1 MRNDF
6 YWGIASYNRKDKQP
20 FLTLLNAMGYPR
32 ERIILAVQCERD
44 YADYKARYDGMA
56 TILFREG
63 ENVCDNKN
71 TILEYLT
78 EHCGNPSVVM
88 MSGKVRGIQYL
99 TRDNQLKTID
109 TKGEM
114 DGFIHKAFAV
124 TKLAGA
130 RVFGCY
136 PVSNKFFMSHTM
148 QYNLQMLGCFMGIV
162 DPSEQPFNRRYPLKE
177 DFEYILRHV
186 AKGNKT
192 LRFNDV
198 CLLATYHSKGGSY
211 ELWHADGDKVNEE
224 CTNRLLREYGN
235 LVRRH
240 PTRKNEIRYVGARA
254 TINKSIFEI

>member
-1 MRNDF
+1 MGKDF
-6 YWGIASYNRKDKQP
+6 FWGIASYHRPNRQP
-20 FLTLLNAMGYPR
+20 MLNLLHEMGYKR
-32 ERIILAVQCERD
+32 ERILLSVQCEED
-44 YADYKARYDGMA
+44 YNEYKRLYGGMA
-56 TILFREG
+56 TILFRKG
-63 ENVCDNKN
+63 SNISDNKN
-71 TILEYLT
+71 TILEYLVRKC
-78 EHCGNPSVVM
+78 ENAPVVM
-88 MSGKVRGIQYL
+88 TSDKVRGIQYL
-99 TRDNQLKTID
+99 TRDDQLKTIG
-109 TKGEM
+109 TKEEM

-162 DPSEQPFNRRYPLKE
+162 DPSEQPFNRRYHLKE

-254 TINKSIFEI
+254 TINKSIFDI